1 MRKEIPMSLRLAIAR
16 MDVAELNVSAFC
28 RDHQISRD
36 RFYEFRSRYA
46 AEGEGGLVPRS
57 RAPNTVTNKTSLEV
71 EDAIVSMR
79 KDLDDD
85 GFDCGAE
92 TILWHLEQAG
102 IEAPTASTIWRILAR
117 RGFITPE
124 PKKAPNR
131 QWQRFVSPYVNGMWQ
146 TDSTDYELADGT
158 DVDIVNIIDDRSRVC
173 PRSHAFEGST
183 TGSDVWDTFVE
194 AFALYGIP
202 EWVLSDNGPDF
213 TSKLF
218 RGNLAAIR
226 VKTTNS
232 RPYHPQTNGKVE
244 RFHQTLKK
252 WLNARDT
259 PETVVELQQLLDVFV
274 DIYNNHRPHR
284 GIGRRTPM
292 SVFTTDP
299 KTGPDA
305 FSVLDHTT
313 VHNNTVDKAGRV
325 EIPGP
330 AAITV
335 GNKYTGKTATTIRTG
350 NHAHVFIDNQLV
362 RRLIIDPTKRS
373 QPLYKR
379 PGRPT

>member
-1 MRKEIPMSLRLAIAR
+1 MSLRLAIAQ
-16 MDVAELNVSAFC
+16 MDMADVNVSAFC
-28 RDHQISRD
+28 RDHGISRD
-36 RFYEFRSRYA
+36 RFYEFRSRYE
-46 AEGEGGLVPRS
+46 AEGEAGLVPRS
-57 RAPNTVTNKTSLEV
+57 RAPNTVANRTSPEV
-71 EDAIVSMR
+71 EDLIVSMR
-79 KDLDDD
+79 KQLADD
-85 GFDCGAE
+85 GFDAGAE
-92 TILWHLEQAG
+92 TVKWHLEQAG
-102 IEAPTASTIWRILAR
+102 VAVPHVATVYRILVR
-117 RGFITPE
+117 RGFVVPE
-124 PKKAPNR
+124 PKKAPSTQLR
-131 QWQRFVSPYVNGMWQ
+131 RFVSPYVNGMWQ
-146 TDSTDYELADGT
+146 TDSTGYELADGT
-158 DVDIVNIIDDRSRVC
+158 DVDIVNIVDDRSRVC
-173 PRSHAFEGST
+173 PRSHAFAGST

-194 AFALYGIP
+194 AFEEYGIP

-213 TSKLF
+213 TSNLF

-252 WLNARDT
+252 WLDARPKPDT
-259 PETVVELQQLLDVFV
+259 VQELQELLDVFV

-305 FSVLDHTT
+305 FSVLDETT
-313 VHNNTVDKAGRV
+313 VHHNTVDKAGRV

-330 AAITV
+330 AAITI
-335 GNKYTGKTATTIRTG
+335 GNRYTSQTATTIRTG
-350 NHAHVFIDNQLV
+350 NHAHVFIDNQLI

-373 QPLYKR
+373 QPLYQR

>member
-1 MRKEIPMSLRLAIAR
+1 
-16 MDVAELNVSAFC
+16 MDVAEVNVSAFC

-36 RFYEFRSRYA
+36 RFYEFRSRYGV
-46 AEGEGGLVPRS
+46 EGVAGLEPRS
-57 RAPNTVTNKTSLEV
+57 RAPNTVVNRTSLET
-71 EDAIVSMR
+71 EDLIVSMR
-79 KDLDDD
+79 KQLDDD

-92 TILWHLEQAG
+92 TILWHLEQADV
-102 IEAPTASTIWRILAR
+102 EAPTASTIWRILTR

-124 PKKAPNR
+124 PKKAPSKQLR
-131 QWQRFVSPYVNGMWQ
+131 RFVSPYVNGMWQ
-146 TDSTDYELADGT
+146 TDSTEYELADGS
-158 DVDIVNIIDDRSRVC
+158 DVDIVNIIDDHSRVC
-173 PRSHAFEGST
+173 PRSQAFVGST
-183 TGSDVWDTFVE
+183 TGSDIWDTFVE

-218 RGNLAAIR
+218 KGNLEAIR

-259 PETVVELQQLLDVFV
+259 PETVAELQVLLDTFV

-305 FSVLDHTT
+305 YSVLDQTT
-313 VHNNTVDKAGRV
+313 VHHNTVDTNGRV

-330 AAITV
+330 AAISI
-335 GNKYTGKTATTIRTG
+335 GAAYSGATATTIRTG

-362 RRLIIDPTKRS
+362 RKLVINPTTRS
-373 QPLYKR
+373 QPLYNR

>member
-1 MRKEIPMSLRLAIAR
+1 MRKEIPMSLRLAIAE
-16 MDVAELNVSAFC
+16 MDMTDTNVSAFC

-36 RFYEFRSRYA
+36 RFYEFRSRYKT
-46 AEGEGGLVPRS
+46 EGKAGLQPRS
-57 RAPNTVTNKTSLEV
+57 RAPNTVANRTSPEV
-71 EDAIVSMR
+71 EDLIVSMR
-79 KDLDDD
+79 KQLDDD
-85 GFDCGAE
+85 GWDCGAE
-92 TILWHLEQAG
+92 TVKWHLEQAG
-102 IEAPTASTIWRILAR
+102 VAVPHVATVYRILVR
-117 RGFITPE
+117 RGFVVPE
-124 PKKAPNR
+124 PKKAPSKELH
-131 QWQRFVSPYVNGMWQ
+131 RFVHPYVNGMWQ
-146 TDSTDYELADGT
+146 TDSTEYELADGT
-158 DVDIVNIIDDRSRVC
+158 DVDIVNIIDDHSRVC

-183 TGSDVWDTFVE
+183 TGSDIWDTFVE
-194 AFALYGIP
+194 AFEVYGIP

-252 WLNARDT
+252 WLDTRDT
-259 PETVVELQQLLDVFV
+259 PETVAELQSLLDVFV

-284 GIGRRTPM
+284 GIARRTPM

-299 KTGPDA
+299 KTAPDTY
-305 FSVLDHTT
+305 SILDETT
-313 VHNNTVDKAGRV
+313 VHHNTVDKAGRV

-330 AAITV
+330 AAITI
-335 GNKYTGKTATTIRTG
+335 GNKHTGKTATTIRTG
-350 NHAHVFIDNQLV
+350 NNAHVFINNHLV
-362 RRLIIDPTKRS
+362 RKLVIDPTKRS